1 MNTETRPISN
11 HLATLAGG
19 CFWCL
24 EPIFSNLIGVLKV
37 TSGYAGRSTKS
48 PTYQEICTGA
58 TGHAECIQIKYVPQE
73 IPYDTLLDVFFAY
86 HDPITPNQQGNDI
99 GTQYRSAIFAH
110 SDIQFTTAANTIELL
125 TNNQIFNNP
134 IVTELTILKKFYKAE
149 DYHQEYF
156 LRNPDNPYC
165 NAMITPKLHK
175 LRLKHSHLLKST

>member
-37 TSGYAGRSTKS
+37 TSGYAGGSTKS

-86 HDPITPNQQGNDI
+86 HDPTTPNQQGNDI

-125 TNNQIFNNP
+125 ITTKFS
-134 IVTELTILKKFYKAE
+134 TI
-149 DYHQEYF
+149 
-156 LRNPDNPYC
+156 P
-165 NAMITPKLHK
+165 
-175 LRLKHSHLLKST
+175 